1 MKSPWKFLTQLG
13 SRKRRADP
21 DESPVGG
28 HASED
33 TRATEA
39 SEEFLTPDET
49 QASPVDSDIAPGATA
64 AGVAAADQVA
74 DEPAELSVD
83 AEENDQRKIGSHD
96 GPIVEMSDS
105 KPESDKR
112 KRQAAVPQQ
121 PRKPRKNHS
130 SEVAQSSAASERARP
145 EPLSLSFAI
154 VDDKITELDQEIK
167 HLRIELA
174 QRLRLQ
180 NDQLR
185 KMLKRFD

>member
-21 DESPVGG
+21 DESPVDS

-33 TRATEA
+33 ARATEV
-39 SEEFLTPDET
+39 SEELLTPDET

-64 AGVAAADQVA
+64 AVVAAADQVA
-74 DEPAELSVD
+74 DEPGELSVD
-83 AEENDQRKIGSHD
+83 AEERKIDSHD
-96 GPIVEMSDS
+96 GPIVEASDS

-112 KRQAAVPQQ
+112 KREAAAPKQA
-121 PRKPRKNHS
+121 RRPRKNPS
-130 SEVAQSSAASERARP
+130 SEVAQSSAASERVRP
-145 EPLSLSFAI
+145 EPPSLSFAI
-154 VDDKITELDQEIK
+154 VDDEITELDQEIK